1 MTTDYTDF
9 THREC
14 SGAVETKKRN
24 RSYRCGDGAAS
35 AKRLTFPAN
44 CRTSALMLATT
55 KTERLEAR
63 VPVFLKRMVQR
74 AADLQGRSI
83 TDFVISTLDKSAR
96 ETVRE
101 HEVMK
106 LNARD
111 SLKLAKA
118 LIDPPPPNAAL
129 RKAMARHRKM
139 VTMR

>member
-1 MTTDYTDF
+1 M
-9 THREC
+9 
-14 SGAVETKKRN
+14 
-24 RSYRCGDGAAS
+24 
-35 AKRLTFPAN
+35 PA
-44 CRTSALMLATT
+44 TA

-83 TDFVISTLDKSAR
+83 TDFVVSTLDKSAR

-118 LIDPPPPNAAL
+118 LIDPPAPNAAL
-129 RKAMARHRKM
+129 RKAMALHRKM
-139 VTMR
+139 VAMR